1 MTHARE
7 SLETFLGESN
17 HNGSGIKLSERNIVS
32 QIFPEIETYRK
43 RGYSL
48 SAIHS
53 ALVRG
58 GDLSCT
64 LTTFRTYYYQERRQR
79 SDEPLLSEQSAPC
92 QPTADLVAPLAETM
106 PLHNVEKQISAEAS
120 HPKSLLTI
128 SDTELKAQQTLAKR
142 MFAQRRAE
150 LGITRREDK

>member
-7 SLETFLGESN
+7 SLETFLGEPS
-17 HNGSGIKLSERNIVS
+17 HDGSGGRLSDRNVVA

-64 LTTFRTYYYQERRQR
+64 ITTFRTYYYQERHQR
-79 SDEPLLSEQSAPC
+79 SDEQSLPEQ
-92 QPTADLVAPLAETM
+92 
-106 PLHNVEKQISAEAS
+106 
-120 HPKSLLTI
+120 
-128 SDTELKAQQTLAKR
+128 
-142 MFAQRRAE
+142 
-150 LGITRREDK
+150 G

>member
-7 SLETFLGESN
+7 SLETFLGEP
-17 HNGSGIKLSERNIVS
+17 GPGDRLSDRTVVG

-64 LTTFRTYYYQERRQR
+64 ITTFRTYYYQERHQR
-79 SDEPLLSEQSAPC
+79 SDEQSLPEQGSTTDLAVPMTEPLPLQDAEEQILTDTS
-92 QPTADLVAPLAETM
+92 D
-106 PLHNVEKQISAEAS
+106 S
-120 HPKSLLTI
+120 KSLLTI
-128 SDTELKAQQTLAKR
+128 SDTELKAQQALAKR
-142 MFAQRRAE
+142 MFAQRRNE
-150 LGITRREDK
+150 LGITRREN